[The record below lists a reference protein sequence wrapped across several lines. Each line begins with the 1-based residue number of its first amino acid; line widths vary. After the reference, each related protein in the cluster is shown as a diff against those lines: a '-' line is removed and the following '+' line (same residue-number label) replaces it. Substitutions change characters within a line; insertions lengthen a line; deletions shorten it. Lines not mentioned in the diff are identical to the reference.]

1 MKINAAHLKSLRES
15 RCWSQQALSEFSGL
29 SLRTIQRIE
38 AKSVA
43 SKESIKCLAAV
54 YEVPVQSLCV
64 SDLSISESSA
74 EIDDEQVQKRS
85 KQRTSQLKRMYIQ
98 FAFVFAC
105 HMFGFVGIF
114 FAYDEQRID
123 SETFQVL
130 KNSLSIVLV
139 FSALYFMFHAYK
151 LKRKLGI
158 GSSEI

>member
-1 MKINAAHLKSLRES
+1 MKVNAVHLKSLRES

-64 SDLSISESSA
+64 SDSAIGESSA
-74 EIDDEQVQKRS
+74 EIDETQLQKRS
-85 KQRTSQLKRMYIQ
+85 TQSKLKLKRMYIQ

-105 HMFGFVGIF
+105 HMFGFLGIF

-123 SETFQVL
+123 SEMFQIL
-130 KNSLSIVLV
+130 KNGLSIVLV
-139 FSALYFMFHAYK
+139 FSALYFMYRAHK
-151 LKRKLGI
+151 LKRELGI

>member
-1 MKINAAHLKSLRES
+1 M
-15 RCWSQQALSEFSGL
+15 
-29 SLRTIQRIE
+29 
-38 AKSVA
+38 
-43 SKESIKCLAAV
+43 
-54 YEVPVQSLCV
+54 QSLCV
-64 SDLSISESSA
+64 SDISISEPSA
-74 EIDDEQVQKRS
+74 EIDGEQVPKRS
-85 KQRTSQLKRMYIQ
+85 TQSKLQLKRMYIQ

-139 FSALYFMFHAYK
+139 FSALYFMYRAHK
-151 LKRKLGI
+151 LKRELGI